1 MKHIEKSLIKARRG
15 EKELTRVPETVNSV
29 VVNGVMVSAVFLG
42 GHIGYDIQISH
53 PEATAADYLKA
64 MEQAITE
71 LPLHRERAPER
82 SVCQGCDL
90 CCRERLP
97 LTSIDVLQL
106 MKAMGIEDLYSFLKR
121 YAWVAVRGRVVDIS
135 MLRQEGACCLLDTER
150 RLCRWYGVRPLACQT
165 FICCPHTERAL
176 LLRETIINQGEDEL
190 VQWWLAE
197 ATQKGITP
205 LVHEGDAMIA
215 ADGTLGVA
223 GGYRRSAGRR
233 GMAKTGT
240 AAERGS
246 SAEAAKAEA
255 VSPFAGRT
263 SYEEVLLREV
273 CSPALW
279 QALIRGRAQ
288 FPQRPRGGR

>member
-1 MKHIEKSLIKARRG
+1 M
-15 EKELTRVPETVNSV
+15 TRVPETVNSV
-29 VVNGVMVSAVFLG
+29 VVSGVTVSAVFLG

-53 PEATAADYLKA
+53 PGATAADYLKA
-64 MEQAITE
+64 MERAITE

-97 LTSIDVLQL
+97 LTSIDVLRL

-135 MLRQEGACCLLDTER
+135 MLRQEGACCLLDAER

-176 LLRETIINQGEDEL
+176 LLREAIINQGEDEL
-190 VQWWLAE
+190 VRWWLAE
-197 ATQKGITP
+197 AVQRGIAP
-205 LVHEGDAMIA
+205 LVHEGEAMMA
-215 ADGTLGVA
+215 ADGMLGAA
-223 GGYRRSAGRR
+223 GGSRRSAGRR
-233 GMAKTGT
+233 GTAKTRRAAGT
-240 AAERGS
+240 AERDS
-246 SAEAAKAEA
+246 SAEAAEAEA
-255 VSPFAGRT
+255 VSPFAGRS

-273 CSPALW
+273 CSSALW
-279 QALIRGRAQ
+279 QALARRGAQ
-288 FPQRPRGGR
+288 LPQRPRRGR